1 MTGIVGTWRL
11 VRGTATAADGTAL
24 PPPYGGEKAMG
35 RVTFNADGRM
45 MAVLCDG
52 RATLPAGTE
61 REYNSYCGNYTFDG
75 KKLVTRVD
83 AAKDPGRIGGDEVRD
98 VHFEG
103 RLMVLRPPFRA
114 TGARQAEQRELFW
127 EKIADV

>member
-11 VRGTATAADGTAL
+11 VRGTATAADGTVL
-24 PPPYGGEKAMG
+24 PPPYGDEKGMG

-61 REYNSYCGNYTFDG
+61 REYNFY
-75 KKLVTRVD
+75 K
-83 AAKDPGRIGGDEVRD
+83 
-98 VHFEG
+98 
-103 RLMVLRPPFRA
+103 
-114 TGARQAEQRELFW
+114 
-127 EKIADV
+127 